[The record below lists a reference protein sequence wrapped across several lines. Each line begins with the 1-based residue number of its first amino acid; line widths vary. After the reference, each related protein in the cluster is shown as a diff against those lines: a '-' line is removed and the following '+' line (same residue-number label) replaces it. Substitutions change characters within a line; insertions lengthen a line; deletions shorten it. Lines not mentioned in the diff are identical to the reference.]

1 MKKKTN
7 SYSNRRSTKGNRI
20 HLKHLKWNYFYH
32 KNNSESVTV
41 VDGGIG
47 IRNHLFNNLNS
58 SMTRPFAQN
67 NYEKETFVISANS
80 VEKSLNQSSFLH
92 KRLHMI

>member
-7 SYSNRRSTKGNRI
+7 SYSNRRFTKGNKI
-20 HLKHLKWNYFYH
+20 QLKHLEWNYLYH
-32 KNNSESVTV
+32 KKNSESVAV

-58 SMTRPFAQN
+58 SMTRPFAKN
-67 NYEKETFVISANS
+67 NYERETFVICANS
-80 VEKSLNQSSFLH
+80 VEKSLFQRSFLH